1 MTGRERFLAAFGPA
15 GSEESGVVAA
25 YESLI
30 IRDKF
35 AQITD
40 LPWWSADRSELAQAF
55 ARATGIEWLLVE
67 PGPSREERARRR
79 YEHDADG
86 VWLVD
91 QVAGTRDR
99 LVEPM
104 PGGTNTA
111 VARSIH
117 GDAAGPPTTEA
128 AVDRLVPLEPAFDA
142 TRFRAEG
149 RHDDAAAV
157 RATTDLI
164 LYGHVKSPVWSF
176 YGVFGFEP
184 MMELLGGNEGL
195 ASYAGRRVL
204 HNVVQRIG
212 AIAALGADAVWI
224 EDCMTDQISPGLFA
238 RVNLPLVQQVVAQ
251 IRAAGMRSVYYYCGN
266 PNDRFEEI
274 LGTGADAIHF
284 EEGKKGF
291 TIDIADVARRVDG
304 RCVIFGNLDA
314 IGILEHGSDEVLR
327 SEIARQLESG
337 HRNGNRFVMSTGSPV
352 TPGTPLERVRR
363 YTDLVREL
371 AGGRV
376 GAEQRPGGDLDRD
389 GSDPTAASAQDDET
403 AQV

>member
-1 MTGRERFLAAFGPA
+1 
-15 GSEESGVVAA
+15 
-25 YESLI
+25 
-30 IRDKF
+30 
-35 AQITD
+35 
-40 LPWWSADRSELAQAF
+40 
-55 ARATGIEWLLVE
+55 
-67 PGPSREERARRR
+67 
-79 YEHDADG
+79 
-86 VWLVD
+86 
-91 QVAGTRDR
+91 
-99 LVEPM
+99 
-104 PGGTNTA
+104 
-111 VARSIH
+111 
-117 GDAAGPPTTEA
+117 
-128 AVDRLVPLEPAFDA
+128 
-142 TRFRAEG
+142 
-149 RHDDAAAV
+149 
-157 RATTDLI
+157 
-164 LYGHVKSPVWSF
+164 
-176 YGVFGFEP
+176 
-184 MMELLGGNEGL
+184 
-195 ASYAGRRVL
+195 
-204 HNVVQRIG
+204 
-212 AIAALGADAVWI
+212 
-224 EDCMTDQISPGLFA
+224 MTDQISPGLFA
-238 RVNLPLVQQVVAQ
+238 RVNLPTLQQVVAE

-389 GSDPTAASAQDDET
+389 GSDPTAASAQDDEI